1 MERITV
7 RLPDKQIIALNALV
21 EMGEYASTSEV
32 VRDAIREFLKKR
44 GLGVNLANLMVE
56 RTKQLSDISENLNKI
71 VEAEQDM
78 NYISGVDGCR
88 LTR

>member
-7 RLPDKQIIALNALV
+7 RLPDKQIIALNTLV

>member
-7 RLPDKQIIALNALV
+7 RLPEQQIIALNALV
-21 EMGEYASTSEV
+21 ERGEYASTSEV
-32 VRDAIREFLKKR
+32 VRHAIRDFLKQH
-44 GLGVNLANLMVE
+44 GFGVNLANLMVE
-56 RTKQLSDISENLNKI
+56 RTKQLSEISENLNKI
-71 VEAEQDM
+71 VEAEVNT

>member
-7 RLPDKQIIALNALV
+7 RLPDKQIIALNTLV

-32 VRDAIREFLKKR
+32 VRDAIREFLKQH
-44 GLGVNLANLMVE
+44 GLGVDLNQLMVE